1 MTLLTNTSVG
11 LNIVYIATYALD
23 LLYLLGM
30 QNGPWPSSNLNKRV
44 FNDAS
49 KYKGSDLYNTL
60 LKQGVASS
68 MLELFEEE

>member
-1 MTLLTNTSVG
+1 
-11 LNIVYIATYALD
+11 
-23 LLYLLGM
+23 M